1 MRKYFL
7 TIILCLISHLIFCQ
21 VCNLTN
27 QININTGFD
36 PISNLPLAVGIN
48 DPRWVID
55 NANNIPGAVNNTPAI
70 ACVPSGGSATN
81 PNSRWIGF
89 ATLSQYITNNPTV
102 GFYLMTYRFPFRTCL
117 NDSLFFDFNIA
128 NDNYCSELRIDGIPI
143 GFSQPVGLPPANW
156 SSFTNYP
163 FSGFYLAGNHTIEI
177 DIQNYNVNNAMNPHM
192 LNIFGTLT
200 STNNSIVAF
209 VNSPNCICNLVNN
222 DTINAIFSFTY
233 PNICDSTII
242 QFTDLSTA
250 INSNIISWNWDF
262 GDGNTS
268 NLQNP
273 IHDYLNAGTYNVSL
287 VVTNNFF
294 KLDTFTIV
302 VSAYN
307 NITNI
312 TANASSS
319 AVCPGGQTTLTGS
332 GGISYNWSGGISNG
346 VAFIPSATSTY
357 TVIGTDANGCTN
369 TSAVTVTVHQTNPIT
384 ITPTDPTLCLGD
396 SVQLTASGANNYIWS
411 NIPGLNIYSGS
422 TVWAFPNV
430 NTTFTVTGTDA
441 NGCTSTASVTISIT
455 TGIDVQITKNRDAE
469 CNINIVQLQ
478 ATGAQNYSW
487 TPANLLS
494 NPNAALTNATVM
506 QTTTFYLTGN
516 TGSCVDMDSI
526 IVYYYNNDETGIII
540 PNAFSPNGDGIND
553 CLKVIQNANFKE
565 YYFTIYNRWGERVFE
580 TDDPL
585 ACWNG
590 EHKNK
595 PAQMET
601 YGYFLKAETICG
613 KIFKKGDITLVR

>member
-1 MRKYFL
+1 
-7 TIILCLISHLIFCQ
+7 
-21 VCNLTN
+21 
-27 QININTGFD
+27 
-36 PISNLPLAVGIN
+36 
-48 DPRWVID
+48 
-55 NANNIPGAVNNTPAI
+55 
-70 ACVPSGGSATN
+70 
-81 PNSRWIGF
+81 
-89 ATLSQYITNNPTV
+89 
-102 GFYLMTYRFPFRTCL
+102 
-117 NDSLFFDFNIA
+117 
-128 NDNYCSELRIDGIPI
+128 
-143 GFSQPVGLPPANW
+143 
-156 SSFTNYP
+156 
-163 FSGFYLAGNHTIEI
+163 
-177 DIQNYNVNNAMNPHM
+177 
-192 LNIFGTLT
+192 
-200 STNNSIVAF
+200 
-209 VNSPNCICNLVNN
+209 
-222 DTINAIFSFTY
+222 
-233 PNICDSTII
+233 
-242 QFTDLSTA
+242 
-250 INSNIISWNWDF
+250 
-262 GDGNTS
+262 
-268 NLQNP
+268 
-273 IHDYLNAGTYNVSL
+273 L

-302 VSAYN
+302 VTAHN

-312 TANASSS
+312 TANASPSS
-319 AVCPGGQTTLTGS
+319 VCPGGQTTLTGS

-357 TVIGTDANGCTN
+357 TVIGIDANGCTN

-411 NIPGLNIYSGS
+411 NIPGLNIYSGA

-441 NGCTSTASVTISIT
+441 NGCTGTSSVTISIT
-455 TGIDVQITKNRDAE
+455 TAIDVQITKNRDAE

-494 NPNAALTNATVM
+494 NPSAALTNATVL

-526 IVYYYNNDETGIII
+526 VVNYYNNDETGIII

-553 CLKVIQNANFKE
+553 CLKVLQNANFTE

-595 PAQMET
+595 PAEMET
-601 YGYFLKAETICG
+601 YGYFLRAETVCG
-613 KIFKKGDITLVR
+613 KIFKKGDITLVK